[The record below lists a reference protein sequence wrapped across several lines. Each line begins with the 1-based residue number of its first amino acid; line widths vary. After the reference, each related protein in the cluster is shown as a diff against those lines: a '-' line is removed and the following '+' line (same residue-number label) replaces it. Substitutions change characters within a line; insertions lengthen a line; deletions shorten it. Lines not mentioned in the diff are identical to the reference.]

1 MDIGKNIYKDVSQST
16 VSRSIHEVIDII
28 TREDII
34 SQWIKFPS
42 TLAEMNELRTE
53 YVYKC
58 LIIVY
63 RKKQNFNKTYHN
75 K

>member
-1 MDIGKNIYKDVSQST
+1 MDIGKNIYMNVSQPT

-28 TREDII
+28 TREEIMN
-34 SQWIKFPS
+34 QWIRFPS
-42 TLAEMNELRTE
+42 TLAEMKELRTE

-63 RKKQNFNKTYHN
+63 RKKTKL
-75 K
+75 